1 MEFSRQ
7 EHWSGLPCPPPG
19 DRPNPGIEH
28 LSPTSPAL
36 QADSLPIESPG
47 KPLFQYMLQEKP
59 RFHQSP
65 NHPCLPGKRA
75 CVQKRQP
82 CLETFV
88 ITMGTYWIPRGW
100 EDGFIKCDQ
109 WQFWLGNW
117 GPSNQVPFRQQSAP
131 FVQTQEGYL
140 PLTKTNRR
148 DVIHNVKLQLGM
160 LFWIFCFPGEVLQ
173 PKRRHTSPLEW
184 WLYLRHLKPCNTLQ
198 S

>member
-19 DRPNPGIEH
+19 DLPNPGTKS

-36 QADSLPIESPG
+36 QVDSLPTESPG

-65 NHPCLPGKRA
+65 NYPCLPRERA
-75 CVQKRQP
+75 GVQERQP

-88 ITMGTYWIPRGW
+88 ITMETYWIPRSW
-100 EDGFIKCDQ
+100 EDGLIKCDQ
-109 WQFWLGNW
+109 WQIWLGNW

-131 FVQTQEGYL
+131 FVQTQGGYL
-140 PLTKTNRR
+140 LLTKTNRR
-148 DVIHNVKLQLGM
+148 AVIIQCQTAAGHTILDFMFSRRSFTTKKMPCLPSWMVSV
-160 LFWIFCFPGEVLQ
+160 FRVL
-173 PKRRHTSPLEW
+173 E
-184 WLYLRHLKPCNTLQ
+184 TL
-198 S
+198 

>member
-19 DRPNPGIEH
+19 HLPNPGIEH

-36 QADSLPIESPG
+36 QADALPIESPG
-47 KPLFQYMLQEKP
+47 KPLLQYMFQKKP

-65 NHPCLPGKRA
+65 NHPCLPGERA
-75 CVQKRQP
+75 GVWERQS

-117 GPSNQVPFRQQSAP
+117 GLSNRVPFRQQSAP
-131 FVQTQEGYL
+131 FVQTQGGYL

-148 DVIHNVKLQLGM
+148 AVITQCQTAARHAILDFMFSRRSFATKKMACLPSWMVAVFK
-160 LFWIFCFPGEVLQ
+160 VLEA
-173 PKRRHTSPLEW
+173 L
-184 WLYLRHLKPCNTLQ
+184 
-198 S
+198 

>member
-19 DRPNPGIEH
+19 DLPNPGTEP

-36 QADSLPIESPG
+36 QADSLPTESPG

-65 NHPCLPGKRA
+65 NYPCLPRERA
-75 CVQKRQP
+75 GVQERQP

-100 EDGFIKCDQ
+100 EDGLIKYDR

-131 FVQTQEGYL
+131 FVQTQGGYL
-140 PLTKTNRR
+140 LLTKTNRR
-148 DVIHNVKLQLGM
+148 AAIIQCQTAAGRTILDFMFSRRSFTTKKMPCLPSWMVAV
-160 LFWIFCFPGEVLQ
+160 FRVLEA
-173 PKRRHTSPLEW
+173 L
-184 WLYLRHLKPCNTLQ
+184 
-198 S
+198 